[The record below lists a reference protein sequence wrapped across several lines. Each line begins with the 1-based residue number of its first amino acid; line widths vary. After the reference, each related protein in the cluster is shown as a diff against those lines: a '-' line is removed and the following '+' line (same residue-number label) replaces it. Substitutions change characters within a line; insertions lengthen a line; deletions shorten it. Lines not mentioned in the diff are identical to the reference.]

1 MTQDSKS
8 ECLRAE
14 LKEKKNKF
22 FTLAKRKKLKIV
34 RFPNLTYRA
43 DCDYAEE
50 MGFLSDIRN
59 INLTVCKDLK
69 KVILAADKEI
79 VKLPQE
85 LPKWVRLNNFWFD
98 PHNEP
103 ETFGPEHLVNLRI
116 YIEND
121 IERDN
126 LVDSSLESVSKHMSH
141 LEKLS
146 VWFSREYQDNFQFW
160 QPLLSGLKLS
170 HCLHELDLKISG
182 KKSSGYFDNL
192 R

>member
-14 LKEKKNKF
+14 LKEKRNKF

-34 RFPNLTYRA
+34 RFPNLTYRS
-43 DCDYAEE
+43 DCDYGEE
-50 MGFLSDIRN
+50 EGFLLDIRN

-69 KVILAADKEI
+69 KVILAADKI

-85 LPKWVRLNNFWFD
+85 LPKWVCLNNFWFD

-103 ETFGPEHLVNLRI
+103 ETFGPEHLVDLRI
-116 YIEND
+116 YIENNV
-121 IERDN
+121 ERDS
-126 LVDSSLESVSKHMSH
+126 LVDSSLESLSKHMSH

-146 VWFSREYQDNFQFW
+146 VHFSRDYQDNLQFW
-160 QPLLSGLKLS
+160 QPLLSGLKFS
-170 HCLHELDLKISG
+170 HCLHELDLKIRG
-182 KKSSGYFDNL
+182 KQTSGYFNNL